1 MDFPYYLAHLTR
13 SSRSSTALVTAALLI
28 AVLSTRAPTSRRTTH
43 MDTFDRLVE
52 AGIADPDLDGPPT
65 YPVRIYRVKVGTQH
79 G

>member
-1 MDFPYYLAHLTR
+1 
-13 SSRSSTALVTAALLI
+13 
-28 AVLSTRAPTSRRTTH
+28 
-43 MDTFDRLVE
+43 MDTFDRLVA